1 MPRVKMQKKG
11 RVEVTLKKEARA
23 SDREGRAT
31 TAVDD
36 DEKCAFVSLPL
47 SLRPLCFAMRQWLPR
62 EEREPAQE
70 VRYYPPGQHAM
81 MKHRHLQIQPVRN
94 FIGKESNVAQ

>member
-36 DEKCAFVSLPL
+36 DEKCAFVSPSLTPPSVLCYAAVATKGRERACTGSEILPT
-47 SLRPLCFAMRQWLPR
+47 RPACYRVSGSP
-62 EEREPAQE
+62 
-70 VRYYPPGQHAM
+70 
-81 MKHRHLQIQPVRN
+81 LQ
-94 FIGKESNVAQ
+94 F